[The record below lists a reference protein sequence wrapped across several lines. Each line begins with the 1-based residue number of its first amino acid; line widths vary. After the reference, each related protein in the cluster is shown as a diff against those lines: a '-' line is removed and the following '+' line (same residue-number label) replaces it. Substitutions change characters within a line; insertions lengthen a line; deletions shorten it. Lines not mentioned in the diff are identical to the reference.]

1 MGDWGS
7 SCFLFGKEKKF
18 GRHNMAENMINIDEN
33 KSLLLTAKNKTMKD
47 KLFELYERI
56 EIGKNSICQS
66 CRKNK
71 NFEIPLSFYHIGENF
86 NDDKDN
92 VAFVG
97 KTAVGGAN
105 FEAEYRLEVKSGL
118 YTDATKFGI
127 ESLRLNEQ
135 WAFSRPFY
143 NYTHEII
150 KSYFGNIES
159 GLKKS
164 ALTNLIKC
172 NNASTNDVT
181 PNDVKH
187 NCLNEVAV
195 VWQEIELINASRVI
209 FYTHNSYDSYILNFT
224 PKNTV
229 SIEDIFDAKHRVKIG
244 QKDMPWWHRKFTL
257 EDGSQKHFLRIGH
270 PQMKK
275 KSAFI
280 DSVTN
285 WLKET
290 KQ

>member
-1 MGDWGS
+1 
-7 SCFLFGKEKKF
+7 
-18 GRHNMAENMINIDEN
+18 
-33 KSLLLTAKNKTMKD
+33 MKD

-86 NDDKDN
+86 TEDRDN

-118 YTDATKFGI
+118 FTDATKFGV

-150 KSYFGNIES
+150 KTYFGDIES

-181 PNDVKH
+181 PYDVK
-187 NCLNEVAV
+187 NSCLNEVAV
-195 VWQEIELINASRVI
+195 VWQELELINASRVI
-209 FYTHNSYDSYILNFT
+209 FYTHNSYDSFISNYT

-229 SIEDIFDAKHRVKIG
+229 TFEDIHDDKHRVKIG
-244 QKDMPWWHRKFTL
+244 QKEMPWWHRKFKL

-270 PQMKK
+270 PERKT
-275 KSAFI
+275 KSAFV

-285 WLKET
+285 WLHET